1 MRKIKLMGKEYNEE
15 MINVLS
21 DYDRFMSDAL
31 LDKARDDGYINV
43 FELVDTRN
51 RYMNELSEEDKAVI
65 KHFIDST
72 TMLFNRKPVF
82 DIVLDIIGIVLAC
95 FIGPFIIK
103 LILSIILAGTL
114 TVNISMLSDKI
125 ACKKIMKLIAQKCN
139 ETR

>member
-51 RYMNELSEEDKAVI
+51 RYMDELSEEDKAVI

-103 LILSIILAGTL
+103 LILSVILAGTL
-114 TVNISMLSDKI
+114 TVNLSMLSDKI

>member
-31 LDKARDDGYINV
+31 LDKVRDDGYINV

-51 RYMNELSEEDKAVI
+51 RYMDELSEEDKAVI

-82 DIVLDIIGIVLAC
+82 DIALDIIGIVLAC

-103 LILSIILAGTL
+103 LILSVILAGTL
-114 TVNISMLSDKI
+114 TVNLSMLSDKI

>member
-1 MRKIKLMGKEYNEE
+1 MRNIKLMGLEYNEE

-31 LDKARDDGYINV
+31 LNKASDNGYINI
-43 FELVDTRN
+43 FEIATTRN
-51 RYMNELSEEDKAVI
+51 EYLERLSEEDKAVI

-82 DIVLDIIGIVLAC
+82 DIALDIIGIMLAC
-95 FIGPFIIK
+95 LIGPFIIK
-103 LILSIILAGTL
+103 LILSVILAGTL
-114 TVNISMLSDKI
+114 TVNLSTLSDKI

-139 ETR
+139 EGR

>member
-31 LDKARDDGYINV
+31 LDKVRDDGYINV

-51 RYMNELSEEDKAVI
+51 RYMDELSEEDKAVI

-82 DIVLDIIGIVLAC
+82 DITLDIIGIVLAC
-95 FIGPFIIK
+95 LIGPFIIK
-103 LILSIILAGTL
+103 LILSVILAGTL

>member
-1 MRKIKLMGKEYNEE
+1 MRNIKLMGKEYNEE

-31 LDKARDDGYINV
+31 LDKVSDDGYINV
-43 FELVDTRN
+43 FEIMDTRN
-51 RYMNELSEEDKAVI
+51 RYMDELSEEDKAVI

-82 DIVLDIIGIVLAC
+82 DIALDIIGIVLAC
-95 FIGPFIIK
+95 LIGPFIIK
-103 LILSIILAGTL
+103 LILSVILAGTL
-114 TVNISMLSDKI
+114 TVNLSMLSDKI

>member
-1 MRKIKLMGKEYNEE
+1 MRNIKFMGKEYNEE

-31 LDKARDDGYINV
+31 LSKVSDDGYINI
-43 FELVDTRN
+43 FEIATTRN
-51 RYMNELSEEDKAVI
+51 EYLERLSEDDKAVI

-82 DIVLDIIGIVLAC
+82 DIVLDIIGIMLAC
-95 FIGPFIIK
+95 LIGPFIIK
-103 LILSIILAGTL
+103 LILSVILAGTL

>member
-1 MRKIKLMGKEYNEE
+1 MRKIKLMGKEYSEE

-31 LDKARDDGYINV
+31 LSKVSDNGYINV
-43 FELVDTRN
+43 FDIMDARN
-51 RYMNELSEEDKAVI
+51 RYMDELSEEDKAVI

-72 TMLFNRKPVF
+72 TMLFKRKPVF
-82 DIVLDIIGIVLAC
+82 DIVLDIIGIMLAC
-95 FIGPFIIK
+95 LIGPFIIK
-103 LILSIILAGTL
+103 LILSVILAGTL

>member
-1 MRKIKLMGKEYNEE
+1 MRKIKLMGKEYSEE

-31 LDKARDDGYINV
+31 LDKVNDNGYINV
-43 FELVDTRN
+43 FELVYTRN
-51 RYMNELSEEDKAVI
+51 RYMDELSEEDKAVI

-103 LILSIILAGTL
+103 LILSVILAGTL
-114 TVNISMLSDKI
+114 TVNLSMLSDKI

-139 ETR
+139 EGR